1 MSLSNHIKKLKQ
13 KHKSLRN
20 EIVSAQNN
28 LSINYE
34 NIILLKKLKLKL
46 KEKIYRLEEKY
57 N

>member
-13 KHKSLRN
+13 KHKSLKN

-28 LSINYE
+28 PSINYE

-46 KEKIYRLEEKY
+46 KEKIYQLEKKY

>member
-13 KHKSLRN
+13 KHKSLKN

-28 LSINYE
+28 LSIDYE

>member
-1 MSLSNHIKKLKQ
+1 MSLVNHIKELKI
-13 KHKSLRN
+13 KHKSLKN

>member
-1 MSLSNHIKKLKQ
+1 MSLGNHIKELKI
-13 KHKSLRN
+13 KHKSLKN

-28 LSINYE
+28 RSINYE

>member
-13 KHKSLRN
+13 KHKSLKN

-46 KEKIYRLEEKY
+46 KEKIYRLEGKY

>member
-13 KHKSLRN
+13 KHKSLKN

-28 LSINYE
+28 PSINYE

>member
-1 MSLSNHIKKLKQ
+1 MSLGNHIKELKI
-13 KHKSLRN
+13 KHKSLKN

-28 LSINYE
+28 LSTNYE

>member
-13 KHKSLRN
+13 KHKSLKN

-28 LSINYE
+28 LSIDYE
-34 NIILLKKLKLKL
+34 NIILLKKIKLKL
-46 KEKIYRLEEKY
+46 KEKIYQLEKKY

>member
-13 KHKSLRN
+13 KHKSLKN

-34 NIILLKKLKLKL
+34 NIIQLKKLKLKL

>member
-13 KHKSLRN
+13 KHKSLKN

-46 KEKIYRLEEKY
+46 KEKIYLMEKTY

>member
-13 KHKSLRN
+13 KHKSLKN

-28 LSINYE
+28 LSINYQ

-46 KEKIYRLEEKY
+46 KEKIYRLEKKY

>member
-13 KHKSLRN
+13 KHKSLKN

-34 NIILLKKLKLKL
+34 NVILLKKLKLKL

>member
-13 KHKSLRN
+13 KHKSLKN

-28 LSINYE
+28 RSINYE

>member
-1 MSLSNHIKKLKQ
+1 MSLGNHIKELKI
-13 KHKSLRN
+13 KHKSLKN